1 MTATAKLCRQGK
13 RRHSH
18 HSHTRDHGTDNP
30 HQTRVESCL
39 CQHIHQD
46 EDKRNE
52 CDTYSKDKPPK
63 QHATAFNDN
72 NLTK

>member
-1 MTATAKLCRQGK
+1 Q
-13 RRHSH
+13 
-18 HSHTRDHGTDNP
+18 D
-30 HQTRVESCL
+30 V
-39 CQHIHQD
+39 HQD